1 MPIRQDTKSGIWYID
16 FTNAHGKRIKRSSGT
31 QDRQAA
37 LELHD
42 RLKADAWRESKIGDK
57 PDHSFDELVV
67 TYLKSLKG
75 DKYYD
80 AKARMAGFWVDH
92 FKGMPLRNITAS
104 MIKSALPTLT
114 TPTSRTAKPK
124 PIAPATQNRY
134 LASIGRMMSLA
145 VELEWLE
152 YAPKVKAKRE
162 PRVNVRWITH
172 EEAERLIACADKP
185 WIRNIIQF
193 ALATGCRAGEILS
206 LDWSAVDM
214 DKRHAYIG
222 AENAKSGRS
231 RAIPLN
237 DLAIASM
244 VGRERTGRVF
254 TCNGNALTLVSH
266 KAFQRA
272 CATAEIE
279 DLRFHDLRHT
289 WASWHVQNGTP
300 LMVLKELGGWQEVA
314 MVQKYAHLGQSH
326 LAQYADNTEF
336 KPQRL
341 RIAV

>member
-1 MPIRQDTKSGIWYID
+1 MPIRQDAKNGYWYID
-16 FTNAHGKRIKRSSGT
+16 FTDANGKRVKRSSGT
-31 QDRQAA
+31 KDRKAA
-37 LELHD
+37 QELHD
-42 RLKADAWRESKIGDK
+42 RLKSDSWREGNLGDT
-57 PDHSFDELVV
+57 PDHKFEELAI
-67 TYLKSLKG
+67 TYLKSIQG

-80 AKARMAGFWVDH
+80 AKAKMVGFWVDH
-92 FKGMPLRNITAS
+92 FKGKPLRSISAS
-104 MIKSALPTLT
+104 MIKAALPVMSSAAST
-114 TPTSRTAKPK
+114 TKPK
-124 PIAPATQNRY
+124 QITPATQNRY
-134 LASIGRMMSLA
+134 LASIGKLMSVA
-145 VELEWLE
+145 VELEWIDF
-152 YAPKVKAKRE
+152 APKVKAKRE
-162 PRVNVRWITH
+162 PKVNVRWITH
-172 EEAERLIACADKP
+172 QEAERLIACADRT
-185 WIRNIIQF
+185 WIKNIIQF

-222 AENAKSGRS
+222 AENAKSGRG

-237 DLAIASM
+237 DLAITSM
-244 VGRERTGRVF
+244 TGRERSGRVF
-254 TCNGNALTLVSH
+254 TCNGNELSLVSH

-272 CATAEIE
+272 CTAAGIE

-336 KPQRL
+336 KPVHL
-341 RIAV
+341 KIAV